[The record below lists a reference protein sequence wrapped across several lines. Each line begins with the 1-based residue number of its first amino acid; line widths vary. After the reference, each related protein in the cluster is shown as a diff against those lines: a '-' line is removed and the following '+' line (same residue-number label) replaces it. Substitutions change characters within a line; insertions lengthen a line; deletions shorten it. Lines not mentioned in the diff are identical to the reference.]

1 MTEASPLITLNAVDD
16 TFENRTETIGK
27 AIEHVEIKVVNANGT
42 TVPIGQP
49 GELLV
54 RGFNTMIGYWEDE
67 AKTKEVYT
75 SDRFLKTG

>member
-1 MTEASPLITLNAVDD
+1 MTESSPLITLNSIDD

-27 AIEHVEIKVVNANGT
+27 AIEHIEIKVVDTNGRA
-42 TVPIGQP
+42 VPIGQP

-54 RGFNTMIGYWEDE
+54 RGFNTMIGYWDDE